1 MELSD
6 ETLQQ
11 IKEMAAALLP
21 PAEIAILISL
31 PAGERSYF
39 CDICRNHH
47 HSPIYEAY
55 QQGRLQTKVELRK
68 TVIKL
73 AKAGS
78 PAAEPLAD
86 KYMKEQII
94 ND

>member
-39 CDICRNHH
+39 CDICKNHH
-47 HSPIYEAY
+47 HSTI
-55 QQGRLQTKVELRK
+55 
-68 TVIKL
+68 
-73 AKAGS
+73 
-78 PAAEPLAD
+78 
-86 KYMKEQII
+86 
-94 ND
+94 

>member
-11 IKEMAAALLP
+11 IREMAAALLP

-39 CDICRNHH
+39 CDICKIIIILL
-47 HSPIYEAY
+47 S
-55 QQGRLQTKVELRK
+55 TKHTIRDACKQNSNSE
-68 TVIKL
+68 KL
-73 AKAGS
+73 
-78 PAAEPLAD
+78 
-86 KYMKEQII
+86 
-94 ND
+94 

>member
-11 IKEMAAALLP
+11 IREMAAALLP

-55 QQGRLQTKVELRK
+55 HQGRLQTKIRTPKNCDQVSQGRK
-68 TVIKL
+68 SGGRTTC
-73 AKAGS
+73 
-78 PAAEPLAD
+78 
-86 KYMKEQII
+86 
-94 ND
+94 